1 MPKTNAPQ
9 WVVTLRTAVAGQFPK
24 GWLLSEQS
32 GRTKLTIKYSDG
44 TRSSGMLPH
53 EWKPAS
59 HTEILNSLN
68 AIRGSVEAG
77 RPLKEAI
84 GLLTASAAGEAPTE
98 PGALNWPEL
107 AERFRLHKMTSG
119 ALAKESTWQ
128 KDYQPHMAQIIAVMQ
143 GKGRPKNGE
152 AGSAGPRHQ
161 VRRHARQQGAAD
173 PVATRRAVVALR
185 G

>member
-32 GRTKLTIKYSDG
+32 GRTKLTIKYNEE

-53 EWKPAS
+53 EWKATS

-84 GLLTASAAGEAPTE
+84 ALLNASAAGEAPTE

-107 AERFRLHKMTSG
+107 TERFRLHKLTTG
-119 ALAKESTWQ
+119 ALAKESTWH
-128 KDYQPHMAQIIAVMQ
+128 KDYVPHMAQIVAVMQ
-143 GKGRPKNGE
+143 GKGAQKTGKQVLQALVTKYGGTP
-152 AGSAGPRHQ
+152 GSRVHSKPW
-161 VRRHARQQGAAD
+161 
-173 PVATRRAVVALR
+173 LL
-185 G
+185 